1 MATLYIAEYANI
13 PEAAAGQPMQIAGD
27 EITTQTVTYSTT
39 AQSAA
44 FNGKTRY
51 IAITSPGIFSYAI
64 GASPTATTSKFRIP
78 ADAIIYLKVNP
89 GDKIAAV
96 TNT

>member
-1 MATLYIAEYANI
+1 MATLYIAEYADMGEGGKGQQI
-13 PEAAAGQPMQIAGD
+13 PIAGN

-39 AQSAA
+39 TQSAA
-44 FNGKTRY
+44 FNKATRF

-64 GASPTATTSKFRIP
+64 GSSPTATTSKFRVP
-78 ADAIIYLKVNP
+78 ADAIIYLTVLP
-89 GDKIAAV
+89 GDKIAAI